1 MKRTAFGF
9 KNIVKVMISAS
20 KLFLIFIKKFVLLNP
35 LLTAKNVLEY
45 FVVENKFKSYIKI
58 RKNVNFNFVY

>member
-20 KLFLIFIKKFVLLNP
+20 KLFLIFIKKFFLLNP
-35 LLTAKNVLEY
+35 LLTSKNVLEY